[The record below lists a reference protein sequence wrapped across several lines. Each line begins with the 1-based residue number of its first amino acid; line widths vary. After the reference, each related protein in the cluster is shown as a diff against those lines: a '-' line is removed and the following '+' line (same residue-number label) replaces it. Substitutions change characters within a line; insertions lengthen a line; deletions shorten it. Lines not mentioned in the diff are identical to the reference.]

1 MRRLL
6 KCNRFNLVVTG
17 VYAVES
23 YLVSHRHPNALTTTE
38 AVLVALPL
46 GYSLASFLGF
56 RDRPLTTAMV
66 YALASGLL
74 WTVSTV
80 FVTFLF
86 FPKVFDIQLGPC
98 GF

>member
-17 VYAVES
+17 VYAIES
-23 YLVSHRHPNALTTTE
+23 YLASNRHPNFLTTTE

-46 GYSLASFLGF
+46 GYFLASLLGF
-56 RDRPLTTAMV
+56 RDRPLPTAV
-66 YALASGLL
+66 AFALASGLL

-86 FPKVFDIQLGPC
+86 FPMVFDIHLGPC